1 MITWVKMSFFVVN
14 MSSSLHINNI
24 GKDILILG
32 KVPIQGLDYT
42 TLTIE
47 TKYSINFSRSHRN
60 FCLSLHYNGNNSV
73 FVNATKIYQSYT
85 KNSEITPYPLC
96 LGNTSKDFSVKS
108 MKKKTVL
115 NGCVYNFFVDYR
127 AFDIIDIT
135 NILKYLMKT

>member
-1 MITWVKMSFFVVN
+1 

-60 FCLSLHYNGNNSV
+60 FCLSLHYNGNNSF
-73 FVNATKIYQSYT
+73 FVNATKIYQTNT

-96 LGNTSKDFSVKS
+96 LENTSKDFSVKS
-108 MKKKTVL
+108 MKKKNSIKWV
-115 NGCVYNFFVDYR
+115 CVQFFC
-127 AFDIIDIT
+127 
-135 NILKYLMKT
+135 